1 MIHHT
6 YGVTGTD
13 LMKTLSCQNGR
24 KQQKGMWEESFTES
38 DEIFSALEYSRKCMK
53 VKLNQ
58 KFHNK
63 NYKKKLS
70 Q

>member
-1 MIHHT
+1 
-6 YGVTGTD
+6 
-13 LMKTLSCQNGR
+13 
-24 KQQKGMWEESFTES
+24 MWEESFTES
-38 DEIFSALEYSRKCMK
+38 EEIFSALEYSRKCMK